1 MDPAVVDKVPVND
14 QISWD
19 GLRRRK
25 AANHLVIGE
34 DDPEEEVGEGSGCSD
49 DVGELGV
56 MAIDNPSCGDEVE
69 GDDSLEVESLIPLDS
84 NDGDCV

>member
-34 DDPEEEVGEGSGCSD
+34 DDPGEEVGEGSGCSD
-49 DVGELGV
+49 DVGELGA

-69 GDDSLEVESLIPLDS
+69 GDDSRESVPLDP
-84 NDGDCV
+84 NDGDGV

>member
-1 MDPAVVDKVPVND
+1 LGWSSTKKGSKPSGN
-14 QISWD
+14 
-19 GLRRRK
+19 
-25 AANHLVIGE
+25 GE

-69 GDDSLEVESLIPLDS
+69 GDDSRESVPLDP
-84 NDGDCV
+84 NDGDGV

>member
-34 DDPEEEVGEGSGCSD
+34 DGPGEEVGEGSG
-49 DVGELGV
+49 DVGEFAV

>member
-1 MDPAVVDKVPVND
+1 MDPATVDKVPVND
-14 QISWD
+14 QGSCE

-34 DDPEEEVGEGSGCSD
+34 DDPGEEVGEGSGCSD
-49 DVGELGV
+49 DVGELV
-56 MAIDNPSCGDEVE
+56 VIDNPCGDEVG

-84 NDGDCV
+84 NDGGDGV